1 MVMLLISIALLLQVT
16 AVQNWAIDKVTNFLN
31 QSSEFHAEIGH
42 IKLNWWDALELREV
56 KILDSQDSTM
66 IAAEA
71 LLVDFKISS
80 LLPSGPPALD
90 QVRIE
95 NAQVHLLIHA
105 GDSSMNINRWINEL
119 NSRFSGSGSTSPTI
133 FGIEGIAIRNSEFF
147 LVNFNKD
154 PITDGL
160 DYNRIRF
167 KALNANLT
175 DFKLNGDKINISV
188 KLLNAI
194 ETGSN
199 LAIQEF
205 KTDFF
210 YSSKELEFA
219 NLSLKTSK
227 SILKDFLRFEF
238 ASPIAFS
245 NFIDEVVII
254 ANLEESKLHL
264 EDLKLF
270 APTLPEIDD
279 EIYLTGKVTG
289 PVSDLKSD
297 EFLVR
302 VGQKTAIFGSF
313 ELDGLPEISKTYI
326 NLSLKNSTVLARDLS
341 PYLPETIEKEIRKL
355 NNIQF
360 TADFAGLLSRF
371 VTNGEFNT
379 SVGSV
384 KGRINYDTVNEL
396 PSIVSNV
403 TLTDL
408 DLGVLTENQALFQK
422 LSLNGNVNLKGNTLE
437 NILVDVDAKISKLG
451 LSNYEYTNITTDAT
465 YGLDLFKGSFAI
477 DDPNLKMK
485 AVGLANLKAATD
497 SISIQIQ
504 VDTAMVASLG
514 LDDKLNFF
522 SGTLDVDSRGIKIDD
537 IQGIAKFKDLKVDY
551 EGRYLDIGDFF
562 IQ

>member
-1 MVMLLISIALLLQVT
+1 MVMLLISIAILLQVT
-16 AVQNWAIDKVTNFLN
+16 AVQNWAIDKATNYLN
-31 QSSEFHAEIGH
+31 EGSKFHAEIGH
-42 IKLNWWDALELREV
+42 IKLNWWDALELRDV
-56 KILDSQDSTM
+56 KILDFQDSTM

-80 LLPSGPPALD
+80 LLPSGPPSLD

-119 NSRFSGSGSTSPTI
+119 NSRFGGAGSSSPTI
-133 FGIEGIAIRNSEFF
+133 FGIGGVAIRNSEFF

-160 DYNRIRF
+160 DYNRIRL

-205 KTDFF
+205 KTDFL

-289 PVSDLKSD
+289 SVSDLKSE
-297 EFLVR
+297 EFLIR
-302 VGQKTAIFGSF
+302 VGQKDSDFLAVF
-313 ELDGLPEISKTYI
+313 ELDGLPEISK
-326 NLSLKNSTVLARDLS
+326 NL
-341 PYLPETIEKEIRKL
+341 Y
-355 NNIQF
+355 
-360 TADFAGLLSRF
+360 
-371 VTNGEFNT
+371 
-379 SVGSV
+379 
-384 KGRINYDTVNEL
+384 
-396 PSIVSNV
+396 
-403 TLTDL
+403 
-408 DLGVLTENQALFQK
+408 
-422 LSLNGNVNLKGNTLE
+422 
-437 NILVDVDAKISKLG
+437 
-451 LSNYEYTNITTDAT
+451 
-465 YGLDLFKGSFAI
+465 
-477 DDPNLKMK
+477 
-485 AVGLANLKAATD
+485 
-497 SISIQIQ
+497 
-504 VDTAMVASLG
+504 
-514 LDDKLNFF
+514 
-522 SGTLDVDSRGIKIDD
+522 
-537 IQGIAKFKDLKVDY
+537 
-551 EGRYLDIGDFF
+551 
-562 IQ
+562 